1 MQLIIHGKNIK
12 IIDVIH
18 NAVEKSLAHLE
29 SKYTKY
35 IKNDMVAKVDIERH
49 SNNTFKIS
57 VHIQML
63 NKNYLQCSVE
73 DYDLYVGIRKI
84 LVPLEQQ
91 LHRLKT
97 NAKHTGEE
105 SVGLIIDKE
114 TAVKNT
120 EAIVD
125 ISDIPSED
133 EY

>member
-12 IIDVIH
+12 ILDVIH
-18 NAVEKSLAHLE
+18 NAVEKNLNHLE
-29 SKYTKY
+29 VKYAKY
-35 IKNDMVAKVDIERH
+35 IKDDMIAKVDIEKH

-57 VHIQML
+57 AHIQLL

-73 DYDLYVGIRKI
+73 DYDLYNGIRKT

-91 LHRLKT
+91 LQRLKT
-97 NAKHTGEE
+97 NAKNTGEE

-114 TAVKNT
+114 IAIKNA
-120 EAIVD
+120 ENIID
-125 ISDIPSED
+125 ISDNPVED